1 MKFLPTLLVS
11 LLTIALGFLAVMQ
24 QRHGNLDFLFG
35 SPPLETGKTLYT
47 FDPAEV
53 GRIQIL
59 NHDGTRAEVVKT
71 ETSWMLKEPWQ
82 DHADARTIRS
92 LIDFAARLQIEEVI
106 DRDEV
111 ENMADYGLKMDRIE
125 VQFFDTKG
133 RSLCHFRMG
142 RYTSWRSFDPLLKPK
157 DPTKKPPS
165 FPTLI
170 IHPAEDELKDH
181 LYVCADFANPALRTV
196 LMRDLFSG
204 GLRLFRD
211 HRLFYHSPNLAS
223 RITLKEKNSEITL
236 RREDSNKESEW
247 KIEKPYQLATSPK
260 AMTRLIEGL
269 AALQAGVVVDKSALA
284 LPPPLPENIAFSIGL
299 EYFQTDSFTATPVT
313 ALFYPPESE
322 DAKVI
327 PVVIMN
333 DKAKQRDAILL
344 VPRGSGSLL
353 TSLPRDVNSLRSRTM
368 TAMSVRQVKS
378 VTLQDFTG
386 RRVDLSLETDPH
398 ERAERWFSRVAR
410 EEAPGEFSISYDG
423 PANSK
428 QVFEFFEAL
437 FKNEVVR
444 FTNDAATSPE
454 DYGLDRPVR
463 RIVITPR
470 EGKPITYII
479 GEKLT
484 PKYYARRT
492 PRGRVIEISA
502 EAWKAAE
509 EGLPHPELKAVA
521 STATDSDL
529 APGGLELFGLDR
541 PRVIEIEGT
550 ELHLGQSQSRL
561 FFANQLDPEGNPTPH
576 VVEISPDQLGL
587 MPLAAFHWRGERLW
601 NINRFEIKGLKI
613 RKRGE
618 PLLELSYDFY
628 APEPWRASRGAI
640 DVTSLLNTNK
650 AEKLIKKLTDIE
662 VQKWI
667 GPVAENAAVRLADPS
682 LAISVLIE
690 EIADDGRST
699 GRVTHELTLSEVID
713 SPANR
718 FYFGKSDS
726 HQDYFL
732 LDTGTHERLSVDL
745 LVK

>member
-1 MKFLPTLLVS
+1 MKILPTLLVS

-24 QRHGNLDFLFG
+24 QLKGNLDFLFG
-35 SPPLETGKTLYT
+35 SPPLETGTTVYT
-47 FDPAEV
+47 FHPDEV
-53 GRIQIL
+53 ARIQIL

-92 LIDFAARLQIEEVI
+92 LVDFAARLQIEEII

-111 ENMADYGLKMDRIE
+111 ENMSDYGLKKDRIE
-125 VQFFDTKG
+125 VQLFDTKG
-133 RSLCHFRMG
+133 RSLCHFRIG
-142 RYTSWRSFDPLLKPK
+142 RYTSWRSFDPLLKPD

-170 IHPAEDELKDH
+170 IHPAENALKDH

-211 HRLFYHSPNLAS
+211 HRLFYHSPTLAS

-236 RREDSNKESEW
+236 RRENSTKESEW

-260 AMTRLIEGL
+260 AMPRLIEGL
-269 AALQAGVVVDKSALA
+269 AALQAGAVVDKSSLA

-299 EYFQTDSFTATPVT
+299 EYFQTEAFTADPVT

-322 DAKVI
+322 DAKVV

-333 DKAKQRDAILL
+333 GKTKQRDAILL
-344 VPRGSGSLL
+344 VPRSPGSLL
-353 TSLPRDVNSLRSRTM
+353 ASLPRDVNSLRSRNM

-398 ERAERWFSRVAR
+398 ERAERWFARVAR
-410 EEAPGEFSISYDG
+410 EDAPGEFAISYDG

-428 QVFEFFEAL
+428 QVFDFFESL
-437 FKNEVVR
+437 FKNEVIQ

-454 DYGLDRPVR
+454 DYGLDRPIR
-463 RIVITPR
+463 RITITPR
-470 EGKPITYII
+470 EGKPVTHII
-479 GEKLT
+479 GETFT
-484 PKYYARRT
+484 PKYYARRS
-492 PRGRVIEISA
+492 PRGRVIEISP
-502 EAWKAAE
+502 EAWEAAKKGE
-509 EGLPHPELKAVA
+509 THPELKTVA
-521 STATDSDL
+521 SPATDSDL
-529 APGGLELFGLDR
+529 VPSGLELFGLDR
-541 PRVIEIEGT
+541 PTVIEIDGS
-550 ELHLGQSQSRL
+550 ELHLGQTKSRL
-561 FFANQLDPEGNPTPH
+561 FFASQLDPEGSPTPH
-576 VVEISPDQLGL
+576 VVEIAPDQLGL

-601 NINRFEIKGLKI
+601 NINRFEIKGLEI
-613 RKRGE
+613 QKRGE
-618 PLLELSYDFY
+618 PTLALSYDFY
-628 APEPWRASRGAI
+628 APEPWSATRGAV

-667 GPVAENAAVRLADPS
+667 GPVAENASVRLADPS
-682 LAISVLIE
+682 LTISVLIE

-699 GRVTHELTLSEVID
+699 GKVTRNLTLSEVID
-713 SPANR
+713 GPANR

-732 LDTGTHERLSVDL
+732 LDNATHERLSVDL